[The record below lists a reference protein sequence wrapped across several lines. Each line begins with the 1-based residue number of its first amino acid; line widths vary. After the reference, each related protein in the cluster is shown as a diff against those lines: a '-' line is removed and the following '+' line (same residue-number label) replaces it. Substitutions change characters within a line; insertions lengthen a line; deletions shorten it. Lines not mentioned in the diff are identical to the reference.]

1 MAPSTQMGTGTSIMV
16 KEYVSELLLGKEIQV
31 GGKKKLCSSKVLKE
45 LKKCNIVSR

>member
-31 GGKKKLCSSKVLKE
+31 GGKKNLCSSKVLKE